1 VVYARRLGDR
11 TYTFIVSGKLWRNSL
26 IMQDL
31 ETGSLWSHV
40 TGEALDGPAKGQR
53 LENLPSVQ
61 TTWAAWV
68 GQHPDTRLLRKE
80 SAITGTRYESY
91 VNDPARIGLFRSRW
105 LAERMP
111 GKTLVHG
118 IVRGPHALAVT
129 DGAARGLVT
138 TVLGGTRAVL
148 WRGADGGVLAWVA
161 ELDGKPLVLIPQSAR
176 TLKDRG
182 TGSTWDL
189 DHGLCT
195 AGSLEGRVLERLPV
209 TTAYWFAWSSFYP
222 NTDVVE

>member
-1 VVYARRLGDR
+1 VVYARSLGAR

-40 TGEALDGPAKGQR
+40 TGEALGGPARGQR
-53 LENLPSVQ
+53 LESLPSVQ
-61 TTWAAWV
+61 TTWAAWI
-68 GQHPDTRLLRKE
+68 GQHPDTRLLKKE
-80 SAITGTRYESY
+80 GAITGTRYQSY
-91 VNDPARIGLFRSRW
+91 VNDPARLGLFRSRW
-105 LAERMP
+105 LAEKMP

-118 IVRGPHALAVT
+118 IARGPHALAVT
-129 DGAARGLVT
+129 DGAARGVVT
-138 TVLGGTRAVL
+138 AALGETRAVL
-148 WRGADGGVLAWVA
+148 WRGADAGVYAWVA
-161 ELDGKPLVLIPQSAR
+161 ELDGRRLEFVPQSAAV
-176 TLKDRG
+176 LKDRG

-189 DHGLCT
+189 DRGVCT
-195 AGSLEGRVLERLPV
+195 AGSLEGRALERLPV